1 MFDWFASSLEIRAY
15 TMFRLAATAERFLD
29 HKLEAATRTRRSQS
43 IDRLDVESSA
53 WNMNN
58 EGYV

>member
-53 WNMNN
+53 
-58 EGYV
+58 